1 MKGVILSL
9 FLFAVCFL
17 AGAQTNFRT
26 VAPQQPV
33 VAGESFEVQY
43 IIEGEDNAETFT
55 APAFTGFRFV
65 TGPHIY
71 KGSVISVNISRP
83 LVNTVYTLAAIKPG
97 RFLLHGAKAMVGG
110 SEINSNDVF
119 IEVISKEEAFK
130 LNKRKDGSFYSKS
143 EYFLQPGEDPIE
155 KMKKNLFLKVL
166 VDKRTCYVG
175 EPIVATYKLY
185 SRLESKSDIVKNP
198 GFYGFAVHDMINL
211 ADKSQ
216 ATETI
221 NGKTFDVH
229 TVRKVQLYPLQSGNY
244 VIDAMELSNKV
255 EFSRSEVNKKTE
267 QEIAEGVLH
276 NAAAEI
282 HNNTEVYENS
292 SKTEPVPVIVK
303 ALPAKN
309 KTDSFTAAVGDFTIT
324 AELDKKEIAKNQ
336 QCQLI
341 VSIKGKGNFT
351 QIVPPV
357 IKWPAGIDA
366 FEPVIK
372 DSIDRLQVPL
382 TGKKTFRYAFVS
394 GKAGNY
400 EIPAIEFNFFNPDTN
415 HFEKITTGV
424 QTVQVSKEEV
434 IKEKV
439 GEIKSNKNSSNN
451 LYIWMGAAI
460 LLMLALLGVLVW
472 VNKKNRKKAEQLLE
486 KELTPAEQGISIDK
500 MMEVPQMMM
509 VADDNHFY
517 KELNK
522 SIWDYFRQKFYVSG
536 SAISKPLLIQN
547 LKAAGIDDKSL
558 IDLITIM
565 NQCETIMY
573 TDTSAETQKEE
584 LFTKA
589 KETLKAIHEQ
599 LQTRP
604 DGLRLTGEE
613 NLTQPLL

>member
-1 MKGVILSL
+1 MKGVILL
-9 FLFAVCFL
+9 FFLFTACFP

-33 VAGESFEVQY
+33 IAGESFEVQY
-43 IIEGEDNAETFT
+43 IIEGEDNIETFT

-71 KGSVISVNISRP
+71 KGSVISLNISRP
-83 LVNTVYTLAAIKPG
+83 LVNTVYTLTAVKPG
-97 RFLLHGAKAMVGG
+97 RYLLHGAKAIVGS
-110 SEINSNDVF
+110 SEISSNDVF

-130 LNKRKDGSFYSKS
+130 INKRKDGSFYSNS

-155 KMKKNLFLKVL
+155 KMKKNLFLKVMI
-166 VDKRTCYVG
+166 DKRSCYVG

-229 TVRKVQLYPLQSGNY
+229 TVRKVQLYPLQAGQY
-244 VIDAMELSNKV
+244 VIDPMEISNKV

-267 QEIAEGVLH
+267 QEIVEGVLH

-282 HNNTEVYENS
+282 HNNTEVYES
-292 SKTEPVPVIVK
+292 SSRTEPIPVIVK

-341 VSIKGKGNFT
+341 ISIKGKGNFT

-382 TGKKTFRYAFVS
+382 AGTKIFRYAFVS
-394 GKAGNY
+394 GKAGGY
-400 EIPAIEFNFFNPDTN
+400 EIPAVEFNFFNPDTN
-415 HFEKITTGV
+415 HFEKLATNPLA
-424 QTVQVSKEEV
+424 VQVSNKE
-434 IKEKV
+434 IEKQDI
-439 GEIKSNKNSSNN
+439 ELKKPSIHSAT
-451 LYIWMGAAI
+451 LYKWLAGGV
-460 LLMLALLGVLVW
+460 LFMLAIFGFLVW
-472 VNKKNRKKAEQLLE
+472 VNKKNRKKAEQIIE
-486 KELTPAEQGISIDK
+486 ENTKPAEPGISIDK
-500 MMEVPQMMM
+500 LLELPQMMM

-522 SIWDYFRQKFYVSG
+522 SMWEYFRQKLNISG
-536 SAISKPLLIQN
+536 STMNKLQLIQN
-547 LKAAGIDDKSL
+547 LKSAGIDGKNL
-558 IDLITIM
+558 VDLITVM
-565 NQCETIMY
+565 NQCETVMY
-573 TDTSAETQKEE
+573 TDTVSEIQKEE
-584 LFTKA
+584 LFAKA
-589 KETLKAIHEQ
+589 REVLKAIHQQ
-599 LQTRP
+599 L
-604 DGLRLTGEE
+604 
-613 NLTQPLL
+613 

>member
-1 MKGVILSL
+1 MKGVIISL
-9 FLFAVCFL
+9 FLFTVCFL
-17 AGAQTNFRT
+17 AAAQTNFRT

-33 VAGESFEVQY
+33 IAGESFEVQY
-43 IIEGEDNAETFT
+43 IIEGEDNIETFT

-83 LVNTVYTLAAIKPG
+83 LVNTVYTLAAVKPG
-97 RFLLHGAKAMVGG
+97 RYLLQGAKAIVGG
-110 SEINSNDVF
+110 SEISSNDVF

-130 LNKRKDGSFYSKS
+130 LNKRKDGSFYSNS

-155 KMKKNLFLKVL
+155 KMKKNLFLKVM

-175 EPIVATYKLY
+175 QPIVATYKLY

-244 VIDAMELSNKV
+244 VVDAMELSNKV

-267 QEIAEGVLH
+267 QEIVEGVLH

-292 SKTEPVPVIVK
+292 SKTEAIPVIVK

-341 VSIKGKGNFT
+341 ISIKGKGNFT

-382 TGKKTFRYAFVS
+382 TGSKTFRYAFVS

-415 HFEKITTGV
+415 HFEKLETSPLAIEVSNKEIEILKVSEGKQSSV
-424 QTVQVSKEEV
+424 QTAT
-434 IKEKV
+434 
-439 GEIKSNKNSSNN
+439 
-451 LYIWMGAAI
+451 LYKWLAAGV
-460 LLMLALLGVLVW
+460 LLMLGILSFLIW
-472 VNKKNRKKAEQLLE
+472 TNKKNRKKAEQVVE
-486 KELTPAEQGISIDK
+486 KEIKAGEPGISIDK
-500 MMEVPQMMM
+500 ILELPQMMM
-509 VADDNHFY
+509 VADDNRFY
-517 KELNK
+517 KELNR
-522 SIWDYFRQKFYVSG
+522 SIWEYFRQKFYVSG
-536 SAISKPLLIQN
+536 SAMSKPLLIQN

-558 IDLITIM
+558 VDLITTM
-565 NQCETIMY
+565 NQCETVMY
-573 TDTSAETQKEE
+573 TDTASEIQKEE

-589 KETLKAIHEQ
+589 RDVLKAIHQQ
-599 LQTRP
+599 L
-604 DGLRLTGEE
+604 
-613 NLTQPLL
+613 